1 MAQVIALAVVL
12 TGAYLTYGSLR
23 DAMGAQRWA
32 APYAHASTNKSA
44 AALNCLVLL
53 AGVASAV
60 LVVDPDS
67 ELASL
72 AEWCF
77 GVAAAAVGLVA
88 VAMLT
93 PLTPTSNR
101 LATAA
106 HIRAVRKEVARQ
118 TKAVARWIDDDHD
131 GTVSRRE
138 LDRLRLA
145 TGWDKSQFG
154 DLVHVDAD
162 ELMDD
167 KAWAEYCQYL
177 GVSSTEQAITIADMN
192 ERTVLKMY
200 KAIFGDDGVA
210 LDPERLNTKLHHA
223 RHEFEQQQIKQ
234 RRVQDQTTVAQWIDA
249 QPEGVLSREEYERI
263 TTEPLAER
271 AWEEVCAK
279 AGAEANDSAGGL
291 TGAQCAQLQGADPR
305 AFAAILEVATTA
317 SERVAE

>member
-138 LDRLRLA
+138 LDRLRLR
-145 TGWDKSQFG
+145 S
-154 DLVHVDAD
+154 
-162 ELMDD
+162 
-167 KAWAEYCQYL
+167 
-177 GVSSTEQAITIADMN
+177 
-192 ERTVLKMY
+192 
-200 KAIFGDDGVA
+200 
-210 LDPERLNTKLHHA
+210 
-223 RHEFEQQQIKQ
+223 
-234 RRVQDQTTVAQWIDA
+234 
-249 QPEGVLSREEYERI
+249 
-263 TTEPLAER
+263 
-271 AWEEVCAK
+271 
-279 AGAEANDSAGGL
+279 
-291 TGAQCAQLQGADPR
+291 
-305 AFAAILEVATTA
+305 
-317 SERVAE
+317 